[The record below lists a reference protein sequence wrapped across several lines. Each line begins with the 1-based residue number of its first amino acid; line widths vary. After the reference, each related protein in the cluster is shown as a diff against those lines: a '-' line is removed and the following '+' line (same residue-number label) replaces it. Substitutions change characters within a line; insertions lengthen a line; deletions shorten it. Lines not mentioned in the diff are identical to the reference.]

1 MVGMPARSAM
11 RATRTDRIMPPVT
24 PTPDEA
30 RRFGSLMSALNTHID
45 EMTAKFIAGKEPL
58 ANWDKF
64 QATLK
69 QLNVDEA
76 VALRQKALDRYNARK

>member
-1 MVGMPARSAM
+1 
-11 RATRTDRIMPPVT
+11 
-24 PTPDEA
+24 
-30 RRFGSLMSALNTHID
+30 MSALNTYVE
-45 EMTAKFIAGKEPL
+45 EMTVKFIAGREPL
-58 ANWDKF
+58 ANWDRF